1 MYSTLSYMIFFSCF
15 LNCFFLGMRMHLF
28 IVMTCIL
35 GTKSNLLQFVKDYQ
49 VTLYEKSVIQQV
61 KINTNFL
68 PLEKKFYTALDA
80 FLTNKSEK
88 AKGEAVSYLMTCKV
102 LLADIRRIYDN
113 VPLPYKK
120 FEVEDDNIWVETI
133 DYVTEDFQT
142 PALLPIYKLIEK
154 TTEIDYDV
162 LAFNL
167 FRLHLLLLDLYEK
180 YTAII
185 NGSIELPV
193 IKQKFQ
199 KQIGYSDIDILKRT
213 FIAAGQSSD
222 QTFAVYS
229 LEILSSP
236 VTIQCFSILPIA
248 NFSLEYPHLCEY
260 QNTGV
265 IFSGQPPMSP
275 LSLIVKYDTKEYHQ
289 IQGNN
294 IDDIIPFLI
303 PTNSE
308 KFAENMVGA
317 VQFNNER
324 SKLPFNFPKK
334 NSFSPILTG
343 KSISVKI
350 GELFM
355 KFQNKKSNPEIITNS
370 NSDQKLRQLIDD
382 AFSFFPEELQLLII
396 ILAGAVLAII
406 LGVFISIKCVRH
418 FKMKNRKKREQ
429 AQIRTVNFLSL
440 PTRRTNPV

>member
-1 MYSTLSYMIFFSCF
+1 
-15 LNCFFLGMRMHLF
+15 MHLF

-68 PLEKKFYTALDA
+68 PLEEKFYTALDT

-88 AKGEAVSYLMTCKV
+88 AKDEAVSYLMTCKV

-199 KQIGYSDIDILKRT
+199 KQIGYSDSDILK
-213 FIAAGQSSD
+213 
-222 QTFAVYS
+222 
-229 LEILSSP
+229 
-236 VTIQCFSILPIA
+236 
-248 NFSLEYPHLCEY
+248 
-260 QNTGV
+260 
-265 IFSGQPPMSP
+265 
-275 LSLIVKYDTKEYHQ
+275 
-289 IQGNN
+289 
-294 IDDIIPFLI
+294 
-303 PTNSE
+303 
-308 KFAENMVGA
+308 
-317 VQFNNER
+317 
-324 SKLPFNFPKK
+324 
-334 NSFSPILTG
+334 
-343 KSISVKI
+343 
-350 GELFM
+350 
-355 KFQNKKSNPEIITNS
+355 
-370 NSDQKLRQLIDD
+370 QKLQRI
-382 AFSFFPEELQLLII
+382 
-396 ILAGAVLAII
+396 
-406 LGVFISIKCVRH
+406 
-418 FKMKNRKKREQ
+418 
-429 AQIRTVNFLSL
+429 
-440 PTRRTNPV
+440 